1 MMAAEVS
8 MTSRARL
15 VGIALL
21 AAAAA
26 GPAAGEPLRRDEVPE
41 PLRPWVDWVLRG
53 HEAELCP
60 ALAGRAERGAEPS
73 APCAWPG
80 VLALDLSD
88 AGGRFEQRWTVYA
101 ESFAPLPGGESRF
114 PEAVEVDGRPAPVVL
129 RQGRPVVRLA
139 PGSHAVRG
147 ELRFATLPE
156 ALVTPPETGLVALR
170 LRGEPVAFPARDP
183 DGRLWLRARAVAEG
197 EEETRLELDVH
208 RLVTDEVPL
217 ELRTRIELRAAGPS
231 REVQLGPALP
241 AGFVPIALD
250 GPLPARLDPDGR
262 LRVQVRPGTWT
273 LTILARRDRPEPELV
288 LPEPSGPW
296 DADEVVAFEARPA
309 LREVELEGPPQV
321 DPQQTRL
328 PEAWRAFPAF
338 VMQPGVALRF
348 VEQRRGD
355 ADPAADRLQ
364 LQRTLW
370 LDFDGSGYTVSDRIT
385 GEVNRSWRLEADP
398 AVTLGR
404 AALGGGDQ
412 LLTRRAGSDRVGLE
426 VPQGPI
432 ELEADSRVD
441 GRRGALPAV
450 GWDLDVHGLGA
461 RLNLPPGWRLLHA
474 AGVDRASVTWISR
487 WTLLDLF
494 VVLLVATAL
503 LRLSGPAIGALALA
517 ALGLSYTEPG
527 APQYLWIAV
536 VAGEALRRVLAGG
549 RLGRALRAG
558 HGVLL
563 ALLVVVALAFA
574 LGQVRGALF
583 PSLEDTRL
591 FFGARGPEIGAAR
604 EPVARGEMDAVE
616 EAEAVAPAAPMET
629 REEAGYLSKRQAS
642 SAPLRARLSGD
653 LYAQDPSARITTG
666 PGLPRWQ
673 WRRVDLEWNGP
684 VGRAQELRL
693 WLLPPIATRA
703 LAFVRV
709 VLLAALVLF
718 LLRSANAGRGRAAPA
733 AGPGAAAA
741 LAALLA
747 LALPGAARA
756 ELPGPELLD
765 ELRKRL
771 LEPPACAPACAALP
785 RLRLE
790 ATPSWLELSLRV
802 DAGGR
807 TAVPLPVPLRDW
819 APERVLVDGAAA
831 PVRREGAYLWLA
843 VEPGVH
849 EITLAGALPARE
861 GIEIPLPLRPQR
873 VEARAEGWRVS
884 GLLHDGEVGES
895 LRLERTATRAGD
907 EGRLA
912 PGALPPFAR
921 VERHLRL
928 GLTWEATT
936 RVVRVSPP
944 DATLLLEIPLLP
956 GESVASARVRAE
968 GGRALVTLAPGAREA
983 SFESI
988 LERRADLVLSA
999 GEPGAFAETWVVE
1012 ASPVWHLETDGIPP
1026 VHDPAPA
1033 GRRLRAWRPWP
1044 GERVALAV
1052 TRPEGVEGATVT
1064 IDASTLA
1071 VEPGL
1076 RATDATLTLHLRSSQ
1091 GGQHRIV
1098 LPEGA
1103 ALEGAQ
1109 IDGAEQPLRQ
1119 QGREVLVPLVP
1130 GAREVALRFREPRG
1144 ASALFGTPAVD
1155 LGAPSANAELRV
1167 TPPAGRWTLLAGGPR
1182 LGPAVLFWPFL
1193 VVLAAVAVGLG
1204 RIRWTPLRTHHWLL
1218 LGLGLTQVPV
1228 AAAAVVAGWL
1238 LLLGWRERRGAA
1250 LPGGWFDA
1258 LQLAVVAVT
1267 LVALATLFH
1276 SIQMGLLGLPEMQ
1289 IAGNGSWAG
1298 LLRWYQDRAA
1308 PEPEAAWVLSVPL
1321 LVYRL
1326 AMLAWALWLA
1336 QAVVR
1341 WLRWG
1346 WRCFTT
1352 GEVWRSV
1359 RGAPRA

>member
-1 MMAAEVS
+1 MALRTA
-8 MTSRARL
+8 L
-15 VGIALL
+15 VGLALL
-21 AAAAA
+21 GALAA

-41 PLRPWVDWVLRG
+41 PLRAWIDWALRG
-53 HEAELCP
+53 HEAALCP
-60 ALAGRAERGAEPS
+60 ALAGRAERGGEPS

-80 VLALDLSD
+80 ILSLELED

-101 ESFAPLPGGESRF
+101 ESFVPLPGGEARF
-114 PEAVEVDGRPAPVVL
+114 PEAVEVDGRPAPVIL
-129 RQGRPVVRLA
+129 RGGRPVLRLA
-139 PGSHAVRG
+139 PGTHAVRG
-147 ELRFATLPE
+147 ELRFAGLPE
-156 ALVTPPETGLVALR
+156 ALLTPPETGLVALR
-170 LRGEPVAFPARDP
+170 LRAETVAFPARDP
-183 DGRLWLRARAVAEG
+183 DGRLWLRPRAVAEG
-197 EEETRLELDVH
+197 EEESRLEVDVH

-217 ELRTRIELRAAGPS
+217 ELRTQIELRAAGRS
-231 REVQLGPALP
+231 REVELGPALP
-241 AGFVPIALD
+241 AGFVPIALE
-250 GPLPARLDPDGR
+250 GPLPARLESDGR

-273 LTILARRDRPEPELV
+273 LALTARRDRPESELV
-288 LPEPSGPW
+288 LPEPGGPW
-296 DADEVVAFEARPA
+296 DAEEIVAFEARPA

-328 PEAWRAFPAF
+328 PEAWRVFPAF
-338 VMQPGVALRF
+338 VMRPGVALRF

-355 ADPAADRLQ
+355 ADPAADRLA
-364 LQRTLW
+364 LERTLW

-398 AVTLGR
+398 AVALGR
-404 AALGGGDQ
+404 AALGGADQ
-412 LLTRRAGSDRVGLE
+412 LLTRRAGSERVGLE

-432 ELEADSRVD
+432 ALEADSRID

-450 GWDLDVHGLGA
+450 GWDLDVHGLRA

-474 AGVDRASVTWISR
+474 AGVDRASTTWISR

-503 LRLSGPAIGALALA
+503 LRLAGPAIGALALA

-549 RLGRALRAG
+549 RLGRALRLV
-558 HGVLL
+558 HGALL

-583 PSLEDTRL
+583 PSLEDTGL
-591 FFGARGPEIGAAR
+591 FVPARGPEIGALAPAALHD
-604 EPVARGEMDAVE
+604 EADAVRQI
-616 EAEAVAPAAPMET
+616 EAEAVSPAET
-629 REEAGYLSKRQAS
+629 REETVYASKRRMPAS
-642 SAPLRARLSGD
+642 ASPGRISGD

-666 PGLPRWQ
+666 PGLPAWQ
-673 WRRVDLEWNGP
+673 WRRVALEWNGP
-684 VGRAQELRL
+684 VARAQELRL
-693 WLLPPIATRA
+693 WLLPPLATRA

-709 VLLAALVLF
+709 ALLAGLVLF
-718 LLRSANAGRGRAAPA
+718 LLRAATGRGRAAPA
-733 AGPGAAAA
+733 APGATAA

-747 LALPGAARA
+747 LTLPGAARA
-756 ELPGPELLD
+756 DLPSPELLE
-765 ELRKRL
+765 ELRQRL
-771 LEPPACAPACAALP
+771 LALPACAPACAALP
-785 RLRLE
+785 LLRLE
-790 ATPSWLELSLRV
+790 VAPAWLELSLRV
-802 DAGGR
+802 DAGAR
-807 TAVPLPVPLRDW
+807 TAVPLPVPLRDF
-819 APERVLVDGAAA
+819 APQRVLLDGAPA
-831 PVRREGAYLWLA
+831 PARREGAYLWLA

-849 EITLAGALPARE
+849 QIALAGALPARE

-884 GLLHDGEVGES
+884 GLLHDGEIGES
-895 LRLERTATRAGD
+895 LRLERTTTRTSDSA
-907 EGRLA
+907 RLA
-912 PGALPPFAR
+912 PGSLPPFAR

-928 GLTWEATT
+928 GLAWEATT

-944 DATLLLEIPLLP
+944 DATLLLEVPLLP
-956 GESVASARVRAE
+956 GESVASAHVRAE
-968 GGRALVTLAPGAREA
+968 GGRALVSLAPGVRET

-988 LERRADLVLSA
+988 LERRAELVLAA
-999 GEPGAFAETWVVE
+999 GEPDAFAETWIVE
-1012 ASPVWHLETDGIPP
+1012 ASPVWHLEADGIPP

-1076 RATDATLTLHLRSSQ
+1076 RATDATLTLRLRSSQ
-1091 GGQHRIV
+1091 GGQHRVV

-1109 IDGAEQPLRQ
+1109 VDGVEQPLRQ
-1119 QGREVLVPLVP
+1119 QGRDVLVPLVP
-1130 GAREVALRFREPRG
+1130 GSREVALRFREPRG
-1144 ASALFGTPAVD
+1144 VSALFRTPAVD

-1218 LGLGLTQVPV
+1218 LGVGLTQVPV

-1250 LPGGWFDA
+1250 LPGAWLDA
-1258 LQLAVVAVT
+1258 LQVVVVGAT
-1267 LVALATLFH
+1267 LVALATLFR

-1289 IAGNGSWAG
+1289 IAGNGSSAS

-1308 PEPEAAWVLSVPL
+1308 AEPETAWVLSVPL

-1346 WRCFTT
+1346 WQCFTT
-1352 GEVWRSV
+1352 GEVWRPL
-1359 RGAPRA
+1359 RGASRA